1 MNAIL
6 DKVHD
11 TGLLLEFQSCR
22 RDTLELIDGL
32 NDSVLALHAG
42 AGAETALWRIAMTSR
57 FIEHRVLARFGRPR
71 RPSDAAVSGA
81 AGGGAQTRLE
91 PLLQH
96 RASVDARIAELL
108 QQPVSLMAE
117 AAIAQAIAHEQQQQE
132 LLLVDMLGVFARFP
146 LHAQQAARRRR
157 ATLVRLARA
166 PGPAWCEF
174 RGGRVAIGRDDEW
187 FAPDCEQPRHELR
200 LRPYALATHLVSNRD
215 WCEFIDDGGY
225 ARAALW
231 SAPGWTHVRMF
242 GWQAPL
248 YWRGGLEA
256 PRSITLAGELPLD
269 MDAPVCHISQDEAM
283 AYARWARKRLPSE
296 SEWEAAASAQAVAG
310 NFAGSE
316 HRRAMTAHADAQ
328 APLRQLF
335 GDVWEWTDSAFTP
348 YPGQLGASHAFRPHA
363 DAPQAPM
370 VLRGGSCATPLGAVR
385 ATTRHALAAQQRRH
399 FTGLRLAQDQE

>member
-11 TGLLLEFQSCR
+11 TGLWLEFQSCR
-22 RDTLELIDGL
+22 CDTVELLDGL
-32 NDSVLALHAG
+32 SDSVLALEAG

-57 FIEHRVLARFGRPR
+57 FIEHRVLARFARPR
-71 RPSDAAVSGA
+71 QPSRAAPARGA
-81 AGGGAQTRLE
+81 ETGLA

-96 RASVDARIAELL
+96 RASVDERVAELL

-117 AAIAQAIAHEQQQQE
+117 AAIQQAIAHEQQQQE
-132 LLLVDMLGVFARFP
+132 LLLVDLLGVFARFP
-146 LHAQQAARRRR
+146 LHAQQAHRRRR
-157 ATLVRLARA
+157 AAAVRLARA
-166 PGPAWCEF
+166 PSSAWCEF
-174 RGGRVAIGRDDEW
+174 GGGRVAIGRDDEW

-200 LRPYALATHLVSNRD
+200 LRPYALATQLVSNRD

-225 ARAALW
+225 ARASLW
-231 SAPGWTHVRMF
+231 SPQAWTRARMF

-248 YWRGGLEA
+248 YWRGGLES
-256 PRSITLAGELPLD
+256 PREVTLAGELPLD
-269 MDAPVCHISQDEAM
+269 MDAPVCHISHDEAQ
-283 AYARWARKRLPSE
+283 AYARWARKRLPTE
-296 SEWEAAASAQAVAG
+296 GEWEAAASSQMVAG

-316 HRRAMTAHADAQ
+316 HWRPLPVHADAQ

-335 GDVWEWTDSAFTP
+335 GDVWEWTDSPFAP
-348 YPGQLGASHAFRPHA
+348 YPGQLGAGHAFRAHA
-363 DAPQAPM
+363 DAPRPPA

-399 FTGLRLAQDQE
+399 FSGLRLADDR